1 MAKRHEVFPSPF
13 LSAADLNGKPVTL
26 TIESAP
32 LEKLKGTGGSEETKT
47 VLYFKGTKKS
57 LPLNRTNW
65 DKVAD
70 ITGEDDSNDWP
81 GRQIQLYPTTTPF
94 RTDVVDC
101 IRIREPEQGELKPA
115 KAKPAKAKPSLAEEM
130 DDEIPDFGKR
140 E

>member
-1 MAKRHEVFPSPF
+1 MAKRNEVFPSRY
-13 LSAADLNGKPVTL
+13 LQAADLNGKPINL
-26 TIESAP
+26 TIEKAP
-32 LEKLKGTGGSEETKT
+32 LETLKNKSGEDTKT
-47 VLYFKGTKKS
+47 VLYFRGTKKS

-81 GRQIQLYPTTTPF
+81 GHQIQLYPTNTSF
-94 RTDVVDC
+94 GADVVDC